1 MVPKSARNLRA
12 GCAGGDKRSTG
23 GNSTG
28 ALSKIDQLVA
38 DATTE
43 LKRLEINIDGKRPD
57 QLLTMAREERKSPV
71 SDMLVID
78 IA

>member
-1 MVPKSARNLRA
+1 MIV
-12 GCAGGDKRSTG
+12 
-23 GNSTG
+23 TG

-43 LKRLEINIDGKRPD
+43 LKRLGINIDGKRPD
-57 QLLTMAREERKSPV
+57 QLQTWRARSETSPV
-71 SDMLVID
+71 SNISVVE